1 MELSQIKL
9 SFACRGLGPS
19 VVSED
24 LQRRFAAFGTVVKVD
39 GVGKLD
45 ANGFPLKYAF
55 VDIISTAT
63 QIKRCM
69 NLLSG
74 TTYKGSTLRIAPA
87 RPDYAARIE
96 REKANLP
103 INTYVDPDE
112 EAIQISEEKAAQKL
126 ERKLAKI
133 RARKRGIE
141 GYESS
146 NMELMT
152 VKKFKSRIG
161 THGWKKDAETSLP
174 IFPILTRPLRPLPPL
189 ESTPPPDDNTN
200 EPSTCHR
207 VPSRARR
214 IRIDPTVYRAA
225 IKNRK
230 THILGPRA
238 ISIEQYKLGFIGGA
252 KDIKKGQTTR
262 LLWQCQPGENGSVVW
277 KLTNGDDLAQEE
289 RVQLS
294 DFTLRKLQDADDC
307 HSSNPIPSPPTEHC
321 NTSPAQPTERR
332 NTSPTHQRETV
343 TATVPPPST
352 SHERDRH
359 LNILRL
365 LRQAPTAN
373 AMEDTESD

>member
-1 MELSQIKL
+1 MAEQE
-9 SFACRGLGPS
+9 SFRLHVGGLGPS

-103 INTYVDPDE
+103 INTCVDPDE

-214 IRIDPTVYRAA
+214 IRIDPTGRELFRSNSINWVSLAVLKISRKAKQLDFCGNANPAKTAA
-225 IKNRK
+225 
-230 THILGPRA
+230 LSG
-238 ISIEQYKLGFIGGA
+238 
-252 KDIKKGQTTR
+252 
-262 LLWQCQPGENGSVVW
+262 